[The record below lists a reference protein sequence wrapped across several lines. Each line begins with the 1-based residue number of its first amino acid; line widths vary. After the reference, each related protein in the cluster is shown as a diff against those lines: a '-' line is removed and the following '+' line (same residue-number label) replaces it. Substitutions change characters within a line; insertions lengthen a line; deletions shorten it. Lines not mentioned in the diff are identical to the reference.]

1 MTRRELFT
9 VAAWA
14 VASAGVSLAMFTPV
28 PVGALDESQRLVA
41 KVATPTLN
49 VEGCRL
55 QLRPKGDLAANQ
67 QPEFELVA
75 TNPTRRDATLSCTV
89 TLNAA
94 EPASRMSRMMP
105 RSMQYWRH
113 EQSLYVKAGETRALK
128 LSPSTAVPAGME
140 ATVLLTA
147 GGQTV
152 VAASFTSAMGA
163 VQSGEGDRLVRLAR
177 QRVANQ

>member
-28 PVGALDESQRLVA
+28 PVGALDENQRLVA

-49 VEGCRL
+49 VDGCQL
-55 QLRPKGDLAANQ
+55 QLRPAGDGATSQ
-67 QPEFELVA
+67 QPTFELVA
-75 TNPTRRDATLSCTV
+75 TNPTQRNVAVNYTV
-89 TLNAA
+89 TVTGAR
-94 EPASRMSRMMP
+94 PSSPMSRMMP
-105 RSMQYWRH
+105 VPSTLWQH
-113 EQSLYVKAGETRALK
+113 EDSLYVKAGETRTVELASAAAL
-128 LSPSTAVPAGME
+128 PGAMDIR
-140 ATVLLTA
+140 VLLSA
-147 GGQTV
+147 GNQTV

-163 VQSGEGDRLVRLAR
+163 VQSGARLMHLAR